1 MPDLQHLHHHW
12 LRAWNEL
19 QHTPPLDLYEQLL
32 QAYSEPQ
39 RHYHTLQHLAE
50 CLQLQ
55 SESAHLAQ
63 QPGEVAI
70 ALWFHDAVYDV
81 KAHGNEARSAD
92 WAVTALQTASV
103 SVEIQT
109 RVHALIMATE
119 HTAAPLA
126 GDAALLVDIDLSIL
140 GAAPARFAEYERQIR
155 QEYAWVPE
163 DVFVEKRKAV
173 LQSFQDQAPIYGTAL
188 FQTRLEAQAR
198 RNLADALAT
207 LAVARMLANS
217 AFKEEKTHRL

>member
-1 MPDLQHLHHHW
+1 MPDLQHLYHHW

-19 QHTPPLDLYEQLL
+19 QHTPPLGLYEQLL

-39 RHYHTLQHLAE
+39 RHYHTLQHLVE

-81 KAHGNEARSAD
+81 KAHDNEARSAD
-92 WAVTALQTASV
+92 WAVAALQAAGV
-103 SVEIQT
+103 SAEVQT

-126 GDAALLVDIDLSIL
+126 GDAALMVDIDLAIL
-140 GAAPARFAEYERQIR
+140 GATPARFAEYERQIR

-163 DVFVEKRKAV
+163 DVFVEKRRAV
-173 LQSFQDQAPIYGTAL
+173 LQGFMAKPRIYSLT
-188 FQTRLEAQAR
+188 FFYQKLENQAR
-198 RNLADALAT
+198 INLQNALQAYIY
-207 LAVARMLANS
+207 
-217 AFKEEKTHRL
+217 

>member
-19 QHTPPLDLYEQLL
+19 QHTQPLGLYEQLL
-32 QAYSEPQ
+32 QAYNEPQ

-63 QPGEVAI
+63 RPAEIAI

-81 KAHGNEARSAD
+81 KAHDNEARSAD
-92 WAVTALQTASV
+92 WAVAALLAAGV
-103 SVEIQT
+103 SAEVQA
-109 RVHALIMATE
+109 RAHALIMATE

-126 GDAALLVDIDLSIL
+126 GDAALLVDIDLAIL
-140 GAAPARFAEYERQIR
+140 AATPARFAEYERQIR

-163 DVFVEKRKAV
+163 DVFREKRKGV
-173 LQSFQDQAPIYGTAL
+173 LQGFLNRPHIYSTG
-188 FQTRLEAQAR
+188 FFYERLELDAR
-198 RNLADALAT
+198 SNLDTSL
-207 LAVARMLANS
+207 RMDS
-217 AFKEEKTHRL
+217 TY

>member
-12 LRAWNEL
+12 LHTWNEL
-19 QHTPPLDLYEQLL
+19 QHTPPLGLYEQLL

-81 KAHGNEARSAD
+81 KAHDNEARSAD
-92 WAVTALQTASV
+92 WAVAALQAAGV
-103 SVEIQT
+103 SVEVQT

-119 HTAAPLA
+119 HTAAPLE
-126 GDAALLVDIDLSIL
+126 GDAALLVDIDLAIL
-140 GAAPARFAEYERQIR
+140 GATPARFAEYEWQIR

-163 DVFVEKRKAV
+163 DVFVEKRGAV
-173 LQSFQDQAPIYGTAL
+173 LQSFMGRAQIYSATFL
-188 FQTRLEAQAR
+188 HQKLEASARANLQKSLQA
-198 RNLADALAT
+198 
-207 LAVARMLANS
+207 
-217 AFKEEKTHRL
+217 

>member
-1 MPDLQHLHHHW
+1 MPDLQHLHPHW

-19 QHTPPLDLYEQLL
+19 QHTPPLGLYEQLL

-63 QPGEVAI
+63 HPAEMAI

-81 KAHGNEARSAD
+81 KAHDNEARSAD
-92 WAVTALQTASV
+92 WAVTTLQAAGV
-103 SVEIQT
+103 SAEVQA
-109 RVHALIMATE
+109 RAHALIMATE
-119 HTAAPLA
+119 HTTAPLA
-126 GDAALLVDIDLSIL
+126 GDAALLVDIDLAIL
-140 GAAPARFAEYERQIR
+140 GATPARFAEYERQIR

-163 DVFVEKRKAV
+163 DVFVEKRRAV
-173 LQSFQDQAPIYGTAL
+173 LRSFMSRPHIYSTTFFHQMFETPARVNLQKTLQA
-188 FQTRLEAQAR
+188 
-198 RNLADALAT
+198 
-207 LAVARMLANS
+207 
-217 AFKEEKTHRL
+217 

>member
-12 LRAWNEL
+12 LRTWNEL
-19 QHTPPLDLYEQLL
+19 QHTPPPGLYEQLL
-32 QAYSEPQ
+32 QAYNEPQ

-63 QPGEVAI
+63 RPAEIAI

-81 KAHGNEARSAD
+81 KAHDNEARSAD
-92 WAVTALQTASV
+92 WAVTALQAAGV
-103 SVEIQT
+103 SAEIQA

-126 GDAALLVDIDLSIL
+126 GDAALLVDIDLAIL
-140 GAAPARFAEYERQIR
+140 ATTPARFAEYERQIR
-155 QEYAWVPE
+155 QEYAWVPA

-173 LQSFQDQAPIYGTAL
+173 LQGFQDRPCIYSTG
-188 FQTRLEAQAR
+188 FFYERLELDAR
-198 RNLADALAT
+198 SNLDTSL
-207 LAVARMLANS
+207 RMDS
-217 AFKEEKTHRL
+217 TY

>member
-1 MPDLQHLHHHW
+1 M
-12 LRAWNEL
+12 
-19 QHTPPLDLYEQLL
+19 

-55 SESAHLAQ
+55 SDSAHLAQ
-63 QPGEVAI
+63 HPAEIAI

-81 KAHGNEARSAD
+81 KAHDNEARSAD
-92 WAVTALQTASV
+92 WAVAALQAAGV
-103 SVEIQT
+103 SVEVQT

-126 GDAALLVDIDLSIL
+126 GDAALLVDIDLAIL

-163 DVFVEKRKAV
+163 EVFVEKRRAV
-173 LQSFQDQAPIYGTAL
+173 LQGFIARHQIYSTAFL
-188 FQTRLEAQAR
+188 QQQRAAQAR
-198 RNLADALAT
+198 SNVQTALRQP
-207 LAVARMLANS
+207 L
-217 AFKEEKTHRL
+217 HP

>member
-19 QHTPPLDLYEQLL
+19 QHTPPLGLYEQLL

-63 QPGEVAI
+63 RPAEISI

-81 KAHGNEARSAD
+81 KAHDNEAHSAD
-92 WAVTALQTASV
+92 WAVAALQAAGV
-103 SVEIQT
+103 SVEVQT

-119 HTAAPLA
+119 HTAVPLA
-126 GDAALLVDIDLSIL
+126 GDAALLVDIDLAIL
-140 GAAPARFAEYERQIR
+140 GAAPARFAEYEQQIR

-163 DVFVEKRKAV
+163 DVFVEKRRAV
-173 LQSFQDQAPIYGTAL
+173 LQGFMSRPHIYNTT
-188 FQTRLEAQAR
+188 FFHQMLENQAR
-198 RNLADALAT
+198 ANLQKT
-207 LAVARMLANS
+207 LQ
-217 AFKEEKTHRL
+217 T

>member
-19 QHTPPLDLYEQLL
+19 QHTPPRSLYEQLL

-55 SESAHLAQ
+55 SDSAHLAQ
-63 QPGEVAI
+63 HPAEIAI

-81 KAHGNEARSAD
+81 KAHDNEARSAD
-92 WAVTALQTASV
+92 WAVAALQAAGV
-103 SVEIQT
+103 SVEVQT

-126 GDAALLVDIDLSIL
+126 GDAALLVDIDLAIL
-140 GAAPARFAEYERQIR
+140 GATPARFAEYERQIR

-163 DVFVEKRKAV
+163 EVFVEKRRAV
-173 LQSFQDQAPIYGTAL
+173 LQGFLAMPHIYSTAFFQQHRA
-188 FQTRLEAQAR
+188 AQAR
-198 RNLADALAT
+198 SNVQTAL
-207 LAVARMLANS
+207 
-217 AFKEEKTHRL
+217 HRSLRQ

>member
-12 LRAWNEL
+12 LRTWSEL
-19 QHTPPLDLYEQLL
+19 QHTPALGLYEQLL

-55 SESAHLAQ
+55 SESTHLAQ
-63 QPGEVAI
+63 RPAEIAI

-81 KAHGNEARSAD
+81 KAHDNEARSAD
-92 WAVTALQTASV
+92 WAVTALQAAGV
-103 SVEIQT
+103 SAEVQA
-109 RVHALIMATE
+109 RAHALIMATE

-126 GDAALLVDIDLSIL
+126 GDAALLVDIDLAIL
-140 GAAPARFAEYERQIR
+140 GAAPTRFAEYEWQIR

-163 DVFVEKRKAV
+163 DVFMAKRHAV
-173 LQSFQDQAPIYGTAL
+173 LQAF
-188 FQTRLEAQAR
+188 
-198 RNLADALAT
+198 
-207 LAVARMLANS
+207 VARLNVYSTAFLHSKLESAARANLHAMLKIEN
-217 AFKEEKTHRL
+217 H

>member
-12 LRAWNEL
+12 LHTWNEL
-19 QHTPPLDLYEQLL
+19 QHTPPLGLYEQLL
-32 QAYSEPQ
+32 QAYNEPQ

-63 QPGEVAI
+63 HPAEIAI

-81 KAHGNEARSAD
+81 KAHDNEARSAD
-92 WAVTALQTASV
+92 WAATALQAAGV
-103 SVEIQT
+103 SDEVQA
-109 RVHALIMATE
+109 RAHALIMATE

-126 GDAALLVDIDLSIL
+126 GDAALLVDIDLAIL
-140 GAAPARFAEYERQIR
+140 GAAPARFAEYERQIQ

-163 DVFVEKRKAV
+163 DVFVEKRRAV
-173 LQSFQDQAPIYGTAL
+173 LQGFQDYPRIYTSA
-188 FQTRLEAQAR
+188 FFYNRLEARAQF
-198 RNLADALAT
+198 NLL
-207 LAVARMLANS
+207 S
-217 AFKEEKTHRL
+217 SCAFAAKIKVNL

>member
-19 QHTPPLDLYEQLL
+19 QHTPAPGLYEQLL
-32 QAYSEPQ
+32 QAYNEPQ

-63 QPGEVAI
+63 RPAEIAI

-81 KAHGNEARSAD
+81 KAHDNEARSAD
-92 WAVTALQTASV
+92 WAVAALLAAGV
-103 SVEIQT
+103 SAEVQA

-126 GDAALLVDIDLSIL
+126 GDAALLVDIDLAIL
-140 GAAPARFAEYERQIR
+140 AATPARFAEYERQIR
-155 QEYAWVPE
+155 QEYAWVPA
-163 DVFVEKRKAV
+163 DVFVEKRNAV
-173 LQSFQDQAPIYGTAL
+173 LQGFLARPQIYSTAFFQQ
-188 FQTRLEAQAR
+188 QREAQAR
-198 RNLADALAT
+198 SNVQTVLQQ
-207 LAVARMLANS
+207 
-217 AFKEEKTHRL
+217 RLLP

>member
-19 QHTPPLDLYEQLL
+19 QHTPPRSLYEQLL

-55 SESAHLAQ
+55 SDSAHLAQ
-63 QPGEVAI
+63 HPAEIAI

-81 KAHGNEARSAD
+81 KAHDNEARSAD
-92 WAVTALQTASV
+92 WAVAALQAAGV
-103 SVEIQT
+103 SVEVQT

-126 GDAALLVDIDLSIL
+126 GDAALLVDIDLAIL

-163 DVFVEKRKAV
+163 EVFVEKRRAV
-173 LQSFQDQAPIYGTAL
+173 LQGFLARPQIYSTA
-188 FQTRLEAQAR
+188 FFRSKLESTAR
-198 RNLADALAT
+198 SNLQ
-207 LAVARMLANS
+207 VMQKVEN
-217 AFKEEKTHRL
+217 H

>member
-12 LRAWNEL
+12 LHTWSEL
-19 QHTPPLDLYEQLL
+19 QHTPPLGLYEQLL

-63 QPGEVAI
+63 RPAEIAI

-81 KAHGNEARSAD
+81 KAHDNEARSAD
-92 WAVTALQTASV
+92 WAVTALQAAGV
-103 SVEIQT
+103 SAEVQA
-109 RVHALIMATE
+109 RAHALIMATE
-119 HTAAPLA
+119 HTAAPLT
-126 GDAALLVDIDLSIL
+126 GDAALLVDIDLAIL
-140 GAAPARFAEYERQIR
+140 GAAPARFAEYEWQIR

-163 DVFVEKRKAV
+163 DVFVEKRRAV
-173 LQSFQDQAPIYGTAL
+173 LQGFLARLQIYSTAFFQQQRA
-188 FQTRLEAQAR
+188 AQAR
-198 RNLADALAT
+198 SNVQTAL
-207 LAVARMLANS
+207 
-217 AFKEEKTHRL
+217 HRPLRQ

>member
-12 LRAWNEL
+12 LHTWSEL
-19 QHTPPLDLYEQLL
+19 QQPPPLGLYEQLL

-55 SESAHLAQ
+55 SDSAHLAQ
-63 QPGEVAI
+63 HPAEIAI

-81 KAHGNEARSAD
+81 KAHDNEARSAD
-92 WAVTALQTASV
+92 WAVATLQAAGV
-103 SVEIQT
+103 SVEVQT

-119 HTAAPLA
+119 HTAVPLA
-126 GDAALLVDIDLSIL
+126 GDAALLVDIDLAIL
-140 GAAPARFAEYERQIR
+140 GAAVARFAEYERQIR

-163 DVFVEKRKAV
+163 EVFVEKRRAV
-173 LQSFQDQAPIYGTAL
+173 LQGFLDRARIYSTAH
-188 FQTRLEAQAR
+188 FREILEAAAR
-198 RNLADALAT
+198 NNLRCVPQT
-207 LAVARMLANS
+207 SYRGS
-217 AFKEEKTHRL
+217 

>member
-12 LRAWNEL
+12 LHTWNEL

-63 QPGEVAI
+63 RPAEIAI

-81 KAHGNEARSAD
+81 KAHDNEARSAD
-92 WAVTALQTASV
+92 WAVTALQAAGV
-103 SVEIQT
+103 SAEVQA
-109 RVHALIMATE
+109 RAHALIMATE
-119 HTAAPLA
+119 HTAAPLT
-126 GDAALLVDIDLSIL
+126 GDAALLVDIDLAIL
-140 GAAPARFAEYERQIR
+140 GAAPARFAEYEWQIR

-163 DVFVEKRKAV
+163 DVFVEKRRAV
-173 LQSFQDQAPIYGTAL
+173 LQAF
-188 FQTRLEAQAR
+188 
-198 RNLADALAT
+198 
-207 LAVARMLANS
+207 VARLNIYSTVFLHSKLESAARANLHAMLKIEN
-217 AFKEEKTHRL
+217 H

>member
-12 LRAWNEL
+12 LHTWSEL
-19 QHTPPLDLYEQLL
+19 QHTPPLGLYEQLL

-63 QPGEVAI
+63 RPAEIAI

-81 KAHGNEARSAD
+81 KAHDNEARSAD
-92 WAVTALQTASV
+92 WAVTALQAAGV
-103 SVEIQT
+103 SAAVQT
-109 RVHALIMATE
+109 RVHALIMVTE
-119 HTAAPLA
+119 HTAAPLE
-126 GDAALLVDIDLSIL
+126 GDAALLVDIDLAIL
-140 GAAPARFAEYERQIR
+140 GAAPARFAEYERQIQ

-163 DVFVEKRKAV
+163 DVFVEKRRAV
-173 LQSFQDQAPIYGTAL
+173 LQGFVTRAQIYSTA
-188 FQTRLEAQAR
+188 FFHQMLEAPARANLQKALQA
-198 RNLADALAT
+198 
-207 LAVARMLANS
+207 
-217 AFKEEKTHRL
+217 

>member
-1 MPDLQHLHHHW
+1 MPDLKHLHHHW
-12 LRAWNEL
+12 LHTWSEL
-19 QHTPPLDLYEQLL
+19 QHTPPLGLYEQLL

-63 QPGEVAI
+63 RPAEIAI

-81 KAHGNEARSAD
+81 KAHDNEARSAD
-92 WAVTALQTASV
+92 WAVTALQAAGV
-103 SVEIQT
+103 SAEVQT
-109 RVHALIMATE
+109 SVHALIMATE

-126 GDAALLVDIDLSIL
+126 GDAALLVDIDLAIL
-140 GAAPARFAEYERQIR
+140 AATPARFAEYERQIR

-163 DVFVEKRKAV
+163 DVFMAKRHAV
-173 LQSFQDQAPIYGTAL
+173 LQSFMSRQHIYNTA
-188 FQTRLEAQAR
+188 FFHQILENQAR
-198 RNLADALAT
+198 ANLQKAL
-207 LAVARMLANS
+207 
-217 AFKEEKTHRL
+217 